1 MLQGYLSIVE
11 KRLKELKKKKRK
23 EFAYH
28 IPKLWLDTD
37 EIGSENVNPFNFYLN
52 KIEAIRNSENQSVTN
67 PHKPIIYNMFLR
79 YTATFDHNADG
90 TIGIEPLDT
99 GFRETG
105 TFLKGIALLPYI
117 KSLGTTIIYLLPV
130 TSIGIDEKK
139 GTLGSPYAIRNP
151 LKIEET
157 LGEPILDIDIEVQFK
172 AFVEAVHMAGIK
184 LVTEFVFRTAS
195 VDSDLS
201 LEHPDW
207 FYWISDKINNRAKDA
222 KNEKQYGPP
231 IFNNHELA
239 KIKNKIESGDLKHL
253 PPPHQV
259 FKDMFTETPKKVARV
274 ETKIRGLINKKV
286 EVRIPCA
293 FADWPPDDVQPVWSD
308 VTYTRMYEHS
318 NFNYIA
324 YNTVRMYD
332 LALAKENYEVK
343 ELWDFI
349 ANIIPYWQ
357 QNFGLDGMMID
368 MGHALPEKLRKR
380 IISEARKDKADFIIW
395 EENFVPSKQSAD
407 EGYNCVVGYL
417 PFDAH
422 VPSKVKDLI
431 RRFQH
436 NDFAVDF
443 FATPENHNTP
453 RAASRY
459 DDSNF
464 SAMIYALCMVLPV
477 PQFIHSGFELSEQNP
492 VNTGLGFTI
501 EQIEK
506 FPTETLPLFSNI
518 EMNWLNRQNIIN
530 AIKSVNDFYAK
541 YPEIFSQDYE
551 FMLLESSPDIVAFLR
566 RAKSCNSELLFVANF
581 NPESPQSVQI
591 SSMEGN
597 IRFESYS
604 GQSYEVED
612 GRLNFNL
619 NSFEFVFGFLEQR
632 SKE

>member
-1 MLQGYLSIVE
+1 
-11 KRLKELKKKKRK
+11 
-23 EFAYH
+23 
-28 IPKLWLDTD
+28 
-37 EIGSENVNPFNFYLN
+37 VNPFDFYLN
-52 KIEAIRNSENQSVTN
+52 KIEAIRNSASASESKS
-67 PHKPIIYNMFLR
+67 HKPIIYNMFLR

-90 TIGIEPLDT
+90 AIGIEPLDT

-157 LGEPILDIDIEVQFK
+157 LGEPILDLDIEVQFK

-207 FYWISDKINNRAKDA
+207 FYWISDKINNRAKDP

-231 IFNNHELA
+231 LFNQHELA
-239 KIKNKIESGDLKHL
+239 SIKSKIANGDMKQL

-274 ETKIRGLINKKV
+274 ETKIRGLLNKKV

-293 FADWPPDDVQPVWSD
+293 FADWPPDDIQPVWSD

-332 LALAKENYEVK
+332 LALAKENFEVK

-349 ANIIPYWQ
+349 ADIIPYWQ

-368 MGHALPEKLRKR
+368 MGHALPDKLRSR
-380 IISEARKDKADFIIW
+380 IIEEARKNKPEFMIW
-395 EENFVPSKQSAD
+395 EENFVPSQKSAD
-407 EGYNCVVGYL
+407 EGYDCVVGYL
-417 PFDAH
+417 PFDAN
-422 VPSKVKDLI
+422 VASKVKDLI
-431 RRFQH
+431 RRFQN
-436 NDFAVDF
+436 NDIAVDF
-443 FATPENHNTP
+443 FATSENHNTP
-453 RAASRY
+453 RTASRY
-459 DDSNF
+459 DNKDF
-464 SAMIYALCMVLPV
+464 SSMIYALCMMIPV
-477 PQFIHSGFELSEQNP
+477 PQFIHSGFELCESNP
-492 VNTGLGFTI
+492 VNTGLGFTK
-501 EQIEK
+501 EQIEQY
-506 FPTETLPLFSNI
+506 PADSLPLFSNI
-518 EMNWLNRQNIIN
+518 EMNWQNKKNILSE
-530 AIKSVNDFYAK
+530 IKSVNDFFAENVELFAK
-541 YPEIFSQDYE
+541 DDEII
-551 FMLLESSPDIVAFLR
+551 LVESSENAVAILR
-566 RAKSCNSELLFVANF
+566 RGERTKTEILFVANY
-581 NPESPQSVQI
+581 NPEMQEEI
-591 SSMEGN
+591 HLTNMEG
-597 IRFESYS
+597 IQHFECST
-604 GQSYEVED
+604 GKIYEVEN
-612 GRLNFNL
+612 GILNFSL
-619 NSFEFVFGFLEQR
+619 NSFEYVIGFLKQS